1 MSTMTADV
9 PAKPRGDRRRLILAM
24 IVVAVALVGV
34 TSAVTG
40 AFFTDTKSITA
51 NTFTTGTVKL
61 GVGPTTAAI
70 TFGNMAPGDTVT
82 APINVDNTGSLS
94 ERYSVVS
101 TTDAADN
108 NFLAAQ
114 LQMTIK
120 SGTGTCTTAGFTA
133 YGPTVYTP
141 GVLGSVAGTKV
152 IGNPAQGQDAGD
164 RVLAPTGSET
174 LCVQVTLPTSTGN
187 PYQNATTTATLKF
200 DSEQTAN
207 NP

>member
-1 MSTMTADV
+1 VSTMTTETLS
-9 PAKPRGDRRRLILAM
+9 KPKGERRRLILAL

-61 GVGPTTAAI
+61 GVGPTSAAI
-70 TFGNMAPGDTVT
+70 TFANMAPGDTVT
-82 APINVDNTGSLS
+82 SPITVSNTGSLS
-94 ERYSVVS
+94 ERYAVLS
-101 TTDAADN
+101 TSDVTDA

-120 SGTGTCTTAGFTA
+120 SGVTTCTTGGFTA
-133 YGPTVYTP
+133 TGAVIYNA
-141 GVLGSVAGTKV
+141 GVLGSTAGSKV
-152 IGNPAQGQDAGD
+152 IGDAAQGAQAGD
-164 RVLAPTGSET
+164 RVLASGTSET
-174 LCVQVTLPTSTGN
+174 LCVQVTLPMATGN
-187 PYQNATTTATLKF
+187 AYQGATTTDTLKF

>member
-1 MSTMTADV
+1 MTADV
-9 PAKPRGDRRRLILAM
+9 PAKPRGDRRRLILAL
-24 IVVAVALVGV
+24 IVVAIALVGV

-40 AFFTDTKSITA
+40 AFFTDTKSISG

-61 GVGPTTAAI
+61 GVGPTSAAI
-70 TFGNMAPGDTVT
+70 TVGNMAPGDTVT
-82 APINVDNTGSLS
+82 APITVDNNGSLS

-101 TTDAADN
+101 TTDAADA

-120 SGTGTCTTAGFTA
+120 SGTGTCTTGGFTA
-133 YGPTVYTP
+133 YGTTIYNQ

-164 RVLAPTGSET
+164 RVLAPTNSET

-187 PYQNATTTATLKF
+187 AYQGDTTTATLKF